1 MKLRTRSALLLLAIV
16 VVLGAVN
23 VGALLFYQDQLVQQE
38 RENVEG
44 TAGDAAGS
52 IDEQIESRK
61 DEVQLLAAKHPN
73 PNRLADS
80 DQFLERTFDTS
91 RYWAAHVVAANGTV
105 VSVFGPYTEE
115 NRSALLGSNVSDER
129 YVRIAQRT
137 GAPAAS
143 QPRSVPT
150 RNAPSVSFA
159 APVRNDELEVVGVVV
174 ARLVVNDRTLFGM
187 LPALQNQGQQAVEVT
202 DSEGRTLVSPLYEF
216 DRTVGASATVEDL
229 GWTVTVTRNQG
240 PLNRTLRELALIQ
253 GLGLLVIVGSV
264 VGFGAWQY
272 RANLRQTERLLDG
285 FDRIRDGEY
294 GYRLD
299 MASAEEWEQIS
310 DGFNHLAQG
319 LAVRESELRERE
331 QRLGVLN
338 RVLRHNL
345 RNEMTVILNYAELL
359 RELSDR
365 DRMEQAA
372 AAIVEAGHDLTDLSE
387 KARQIEAA
395 LDDESLG
402 LESQDVVRI
411 VEGVLDDLREEYP
424 DAEVTLSAPARQQV
438 AAIGSLW
445 IAVRNVCENALEH
458 NDADEPRVDVTV
470 GTEERD
476 GGTRVTVAV
485 ADNGPGIP
493 DQEKAV
499 LVEGEETSLQHGSG
513 LGLWLVYWVVDKSH
527 GNLAF
532 DGNDPRGSVVTI
544 DLPASKPEEY
554 SPSAPDV
561 TTDDGTAGT
570 TGD

>member
-1 MKLRTRSALLLLAIV
+1 MKLRTKSALLLLAIV

-38 RENVEG
+38 RANVEG
-44 TAGDAAGS
+44 AAGDAAGS
-52 IDEQIESRK
+52 IDEQVESRK

-73 PNRLADS
+73 PGRLNES
-80 DQFLERTFDTS
+80 DAFLERTFDTS
-91 RYWAAHVVAANGTV
+91 RFWAAHVVDANGTV
-105 VSVFGPYTEE
+105 VSVFGPYTDE

-143 QPRSVPT
+143 QPESVPT
-150 RNAPSVSFA
+150 RNAPSISFA
-159 APVRNDELEVVGVVV
+159 APVRNDEMEIVGVVV

-187 LPALQNQGQQAVEVT
+187 LPALQNQDQQAVEVT
-202 DSEGRTLVSPLYEF
+202 DGEGRTLVSPLYEF

-240 PLNRTLRELALIQ
+240 PLNSTLRELALIQ
-253 GLGLLVIVGSV
+253 GLGLFVIVGAV

-272 RANLRQTERLLDG
+272 RANLRQTERLLAG

-310 DGFNHLAQG
+310 DGFNHLARG
-319 LAVRESELRERE
+319 LAARESELRERE

-359 RELSDR
+359 RETADDGR
-365 DRMEQAA
+365 TEKAA
-372 AAIVEAGHDLTDLSE
+372 STIVETGRDLTDLSE
-387 KARQIEAA
+387 KARQIEDA
-395 LDDESLG
+395 LDDEALG
-402 LESQDVVRI
+402 LREQEVVAI
-411 VEGVLDDLREEYP
+411 VEGIVADLREEYP
-424 DAEVTLSAPARQQV
+424 DAEITLTAPDTQQV
-438 AAIGSLW
+438 AAVESLW
-445 IAVRNVCENALEH
+445 IAIRNVCENALEH
-458 NDADEPRVDVTV
+458 TDADEPRVDVTV
-470 GTEERD
+470 ETEERD
-476 GGTRVTVAV
+476 GEGRVRIAV

-493 DQEKAV
+493 DQEKNV

-513 LGLWLVYWVVDKSH
+513 LGLWLVYWVVDKSR
-527 GNLAF
+527 GTLVF
-532 DGNDPRGSVVTI
+532 DDNDPRGSVVT
-544 DLPASKPEEY
+544 LELLARTPEDY
-554 SPSAPDV
+554 TPSAP
-561 TTDDGTAGT
+561 TATADDGATVL
-570 TGD
+570 GDD

>member
-1 MKLRTRSALLLLAIV
+1 MKLRTKSALLLLAIV

-23 VGALLFYQDQLVQQE
+23 VGALLFYQNQLVQQE
-38 RENVEG
+38 RANVEG
-44 TAGDAAGS
+44 AAGDAAGS

-61 DEVQLLAAKHPN
+61 DEVQLFAAKHPN
-73 PNRLADS
+73 PARLNES
-80 DQFLERTFDTS
+80 DAFLERTFDTS
-91 RYWAAHVVAANGTV
+91 RFWAAHVVDADGTV

-129 YVRIAQRT
+129 YIRIAQRT

-143 QPRSVPT
+143 QPESVPT
-150 RNAPSVSFA
+150 RNAPSISFA
-159 APVRNDELEVVGVVV
+159 APVRNDEMEIVGVVV

-187 LPALQNQGQQAVEVT
+187 LPALQNQGQQAVEVS
-202 DSEGRTLVSPLYEF
+202 DGEGHTLVSPLYEF

-294 GYRLD
+294 SYRLD

-310 DGFNHLAQG
+310 DGFNHLARG
-319 LAVRESELRERE
+319 LAAREAELRERE

-359 RELSDR
+359 RETADDGR
-365 DRMEQAA
+365 TEQAA
-372 AAIVEAGHDLTDLSE
+372 ATIVETGRDLTDLSE
-387 KARQIEAA
+387 KARQIEEA
-395 LDDESLG
+395 LDDEALG
-402 LESQDVVRI
+402 LEDQEVVGI
-411 VEGVLDDLREEYP
+411 VEGIVADLREEYP
-424 DAEVTLSAPARQQV
+424 DAEINLSAPETQQV
-438 AAIGSLW
+438 AAVESLW

-458 NDADEPRVDVTV
+458 TDADEPRVDVTV
-470 GTEERD
+470 ETEERD
-476 GGTRVTVAV
+476 GETRVRVTV

-493 DQEKAV
+493 DQEKNV

-513 LGLWLVYWVVDKSH
+513 LGLWLVYWVVDKSR
-527 GNLAF
+527 GTLVF
-532 DGNDPRGSVVTI
+532 DENDPRGSVVTL
-544 DLPASKPEEY
+544 DLPASKPDDY
-554 SPSAPDV
+554 SPSAPTV
-561 TTDDGTAGT
+561 TADDGATVV
-570 TGD
+570 GDD